1 MIDRVCRGLLYIAI
15 VLVAIAYH
23 PLVYLSEALYAI
35 CRMGLYG
42 IVGVLAVSKF
52 SGGAFLNCRVL
63 KIGGLIAIALLLQ
76 FGFFW
81 GVGVNFEIADATQ
94 ILMILICC
102 MIGYNMRFE
111 SLSGVFNLLGFC
123 AIVGVIVGGLSLNF
137 YKDDIGDFNLYVIEG
152 KNQLGNIVS
161 VSSAIALYLGVE
173 KKARWQWFFFVVF
186 GVGLLSLFYI
196 ECRSALVALAVF
208 ALAVLF
214 KNLTFYKKILLG
226 ILLAGIIFVFA
237 DVIVA
242 SLVGQHD
249 ITDINSL
256 STGRWERNLMGIE
269 FLRTHWADGEL
280 YELSGI
286 PWIHN
291 YLLLRLVRYGV
302 IWAAPFYLFYL
313 YLAGA
318 ICRRAF
324 NKERVGICNIGYY
337 VLIIQFVIS
346 LLEPSAPFGPG
357 TVVFVSYVILGISA
371 RYESSPYCK

>member
-42 IVGVLAVSKF
+42 VVGILTVCRF
-52 SGGAFLNCRVL
+52 SGGAFVNCRVL
-63 KIGGLIAIALLLQ
+63 KIGGLVVVALLLQ
-76 FGFFW
+76 FGLFW
-81 GVGVNFEIADATQ
+81 GIGVNFELSDATQ
-94 ILMILICC
+94 ILMVIICC
-102 MIGYNMRFE
+102 VIGYSMRFKTMRG
-111 SLSGVFNLLGFC
+111 LFNLLGFC

-152 KNQLGNIVS
+152 KNQLGNLVS

-173 KKARWQWFFFVVF
+173 KKAYWQWFFFVVF
-186 GVGLLSLFYI
+186 GVGFFSLFYI
-196 ECRSALVALAVF
+196 GCRSALVALSVYAMVI
-208 ALAVLF
+208 LF
-214 KNLTFYKKILLG
+214 KNLAVYEKILLG
-226 ILLAGIIFVFA
+226 ALLAGIIFVFT
-237 DVIVA
+237 DVIVD
-242 SLVGQHD
+242 SFVGQHD
-249 ITDINSL
+249 ITDLNSL
-256 STGRWERNLMGIE
+256 STGRWERNLLGVE

-337 VLIIQFVIS
+337 VLIIQFIIS

-357 TVVFVSYVILGISA
+357 TVVFVSYVVLGISA
-371 RYESSPYCK
+371 RYESSPYSK

>member
-111 SLSGVFNLLGFC
+111 SVRGVVNLLGFC

-161 VSSAIALYLGVE
+161 VSSAFALYLGVG
-173 KKARWQWFFFVVF
+173 KKARWQWFFWVVF
-186 GVGLLSLFYI
+186 GVGFLSLFYI
-196 ECRSALVALAVF
+196 GCRSALVALSVYAVT
-208 ALAVLF
+208 VLF

-237 DVIVA
+237 DVIGA